1 MQTIQLEVED
11 DIYDEIKSKGID
23 INHKLQD
30 FLYDL
35 LDDSYLAISED
46 EAKQRVKD
54 AVDRYRSGTGTYLD
68 ANNYAK
74 HKSNMID
81 SIRSK
86 YANN

>member
-1 MQTIQLEVED
+1 MQTIQLQVED

-35 LDDSYLAISED
+35 LDDSYPSVSED
-46 EAKQRVKD
+46 EAKQRVSD
-54 AVDRYRSGTGTYLD
+54 AVDGYRNGTGSYTNAEEYLE
-68 ANNYAK
+68 Y
-74 HKSNMID
+74 KSNMID
-81 SIRSK
+81 TIKSK